1 MNKTVYFG
9 LLFVFLVFLQV
20 FVLNNIL
27 FLGYVNP
34 YLYITFVFFY
44 PLKKNRFAFLLLSF
58 ALGLSIDFFSDS
70 GGIHA
75 FSLVTIS
82 YLRLFFIRVFFNK
95 SEVDY
100 PFFKL
105 NLESFGKKFNYIV
118 TLTVLHHFLLFSFAN
133 FSFQNIANVILN
145 TLYSS
150 AFTLILYFLSIYIFS
165 KKQ

>member
-1 MNKTVYFG
+1 MNKTVHFG

-34 YLYITFVFFY
+34 YLYIAFVFLY
-44 PLKKNRFAFLLLSF
+44 PLKKNRFSFLLLSF

-75 FSLVTIS
+75 FSLVTIA
-82 YLRLFFIRVFFNK
+82 YLRLFFIRVFLNK
-95 SEVDY
+95 FEVDY

-105 NLESFGKKFNYIV
+105 NLEPFGKKFNYIV

-133 FSFQNIANVILN
+133 FSFENISHVILN

>member
-34 YLYITFVFFY
+34 YLYISFVFLY
-44 PLKKNRFAFLLLSF
+44 PLKKNRFVFLLLSF

-75 FSLVTIS
+75 FSLVTIA
-82 YLRLFFIRVFFNK
+82 YLRLFFIRVFLNK
-95 SEVDY
+95 FEVDY

-105 NLESFGKKFNYIV
+105 NLEPFGKKFNYIV

-133 FSFQNIANVILN
+133 FSFQNMSHVILN

-150 AFTLILYFLSIYIFS
+150 VFTLILYFLSIYIFS

>member
-34 YLYITFVFFY
+34 YLYISFVFLY
-44 PLKKNRFAFLLLSF
+44 PLKKNRFVFLLLSF
-58 ALGLSIDFFSDS
+58 ALGVSIDFFSDS

-95 SEVDY
+95 FEVDY

-105 NLESFGKKFNYIV
+105 NLVAVTTTSFNNSTFFFCAIFFCAKRLVLTKLHAN
-118 TLTVLHHFLLFSFAN
+118 TLTINNCLF
-133 FSFQNIANVILN
+133 
-145 TLYSS
+145 
-150 AFTLILYFLSIYIFS
+150 IF
-165 KKQ
+165 

>member
-20 FVLNNIL
+20 FVLNNVL

-34 YLYITFVFFY
+34 YLYIAFVFLY

-75 FSLVTIS
+75 FSLVTIA
-82 YLRLFFIRVFFNK
+82 YLRLFFIRVFLNK
-95 SEVDY
+95 FEVDY

-105 NLESFGKKFNYIV
+105 NLEPFGKKFNYIV

-133 FSFQNIANVILN
+133 FSFQNMSHVILN